1 MPYEDDYKMWL
12 EKMLIESN
20 PDWVC
25 DGMCDA
31 ELTHEWCGKHCGEGS
46 DYVTPK
52 CLHMFYHHI
61 TRADR
66 KTENSSEKPN
76 NCEHITEDGVT
87 CAKYPACD
95 DCLHNPLNKV
105 KGSERLVKGSDEAQ
119 TEPERNMAED
129 IVESFGFKAESYRQA
144 KAKTES
150 QTERKDNAD
159 HIE

>member
-25 DGMCDA
+25 DGMCDV

-61 TRADR
+61 ARADR
-66 KTENSSEKPN
+66 KTDNSSEKPN
-76 NCEHITEDGVT
+76 NCELQTIRCPKCGRTDYIRDMEKDMGI
-87 CAKYPACD
+87 
-95 DCLHNPLNKV
+95 
-105 KGSERLVKGSDEAQ
+105 KGSRYKYKCINCNTYIKDE
-119 TEPERNMAED
+119 P
-129 IVESFGFKAESYRQA
+129 
-144 KAKTES
+144 
-150 QTERKDNAD
+150 QTER
-159 HIE
+159 EGE